1 MPCGVVLWCILSTIL
16 GLSVNFIQEIESFYL
31 LSNLHMQN
39 TARDLSIIADCVNA
53 DRLTEINRKINANNY
68 Q

>member
-1 MPCGVVLWCILSTIL
+1 
-16 GLSVNFIQEIESFYL
+16 
-31 LSNLHMQN
+31 MQN
-39 TARDLSIIADCVNA
+39 TVRDPSIIGDCFKV